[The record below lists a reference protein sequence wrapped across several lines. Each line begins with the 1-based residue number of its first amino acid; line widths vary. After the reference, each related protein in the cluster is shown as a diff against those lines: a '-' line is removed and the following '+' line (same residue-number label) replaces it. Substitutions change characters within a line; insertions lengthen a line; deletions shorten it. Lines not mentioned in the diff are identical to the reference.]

1 MLNYVDSTAS
11 RAEGFLRSTAMY
23 TSISS
28 RKGAL
33 VGALATA
40 ALVAMLG
47 VKPVSATT
55 TSVTNLVANGD
66 FTANAADFQTSPGY
80 AGATGNATSITG
92 WTTIIGD
99 GNYTNNVGINL
110 LSSGG
115 TGSPAYFQPQNFV
128 FAFLQGAGTGLFQ
141 QLNGLTVGQAYSVS
155 YLAGARYDPSNTVT
169 SADLAAQA
177 LTATVTNGS
186 QVDGSLTSTST
197 NTAPGT
203 IMVTN
208 FFEGQL
214 FGFTASATSET
225 LTLTNSSPTTFDSAV
240 GISGVVVDP
249 ISSAVPEPAS
259 WMLLLSACAGGLL
272 LLSPR
277 RLRRA

>member
-1 MLNYVDSTAS
+1 
-11 RAEGFLRSTAMY
+11 MY

-28 RKGAL
+28 RKGAFL
-33 VGALATA
+33 GAVATA
-40 ALVAMLG
+40 ALVAILG
-47 VKPVSATT
+47 ARPASATT

-66 FTANAADFQTSPGY
+66 FTANAGNFQTFPGY
-80 AGATGNATSITG
+80 AGATGNAPSITD

-110 LSSGG
+110 LSNGG
-115 TGSPAYFQPQNFV
+115 AGSPAAFQPQNFV

-141 QLNGLTVGQAYSVS
+141 QLSGLTVGQAYSVS
-155 YLAGARYDPSNTVT
+155 YLAASRNDPSATVT
-169 SADLAAQA
+169 SADLTAQA
-177 LTATVTNGS
+177 LTATVTNGTLI
-186 QVDGSLTSTST
+186 DGSLTSNGT
-197 NTAPGT
+197 NTAAGT
-203 IMVTN
+203 VMVPN
-208 FFEGQL
+208 FFELQL

-240 GISGVVVDP
+240 DISGVVVDP

>member
-1 MLNYVDSTAS
+1 
-11 RAEGFLRSTAMY
+11 MY
-23 TSISS
+23 TSIPS

-33 VGALATA
+33 VGALATT

-66 FTANAADFQTSPGY
+66 FTANAADFQTFPGY
-80 AGATGNATSITG
+80 AGATGNAASIAD

-115 TGSPAYFQPQNFV
+115 PGSPAAFQPQNFV

-177 LTATVTNGS
+177 LTASVTNGS

-197 NTAPGT
+197 NTVPGT

-249 ISSAVPEPAS
+249 INTAAVPEPAS
-259 WMLLLSACAGGLL
+259 WMLLLSACAGGLVL
-272 LLSPR
+272 LNPR